1 MAKRGSISL
10 IVKGPIKSA
19 KRAGAR
25 HGVHMESCR
34 VVSTGNAEYD
44 LARRY
49 LKFGDVQCYAPCKP
63 KTNDGVAQWYGSN
76 ARSKEGRGFPP
87 GTLLYHGAMCSKD
100 LSGAKPRKR
109 RK

>member
-34 VVSTGNAEYD
+34 IVGAG
-44 LARRY
+44 
-49 LKFGDVQCYAPCKP
+49 KFGDVQCYASCHP
-63 KTNDGVAQWYGSN
+63 KTNHGIIEWMHDR
-76 ARSKEGRGFPP
+76 ARAKQGRGFPP
-87 GTLLYHGAMCSKD
+87 GTLLYGAMCSKD
-100 LSGAKPRKR
+100 LSGVSRPRKR